1 MIRPMVS
8 VAEPGVKGT
17 MIRIGLDGKACAS
30 PWIGSNEQRL
40 AKLKDAAISERF
52 FIESPFCWQQFK

>member
-1 MIRPMVS
+1 MCRT
-8 VAEPGVKGT
+8 EPGSFPLARHRVWLNALLFR
-17 MIRIGLDGKACAS
+17 MLQA